1 MQIPAPN
8 ERDFEIAPAGT
19 HKAICYRVIDLGTQD
34 TTFQGQAK
42 KQHKIMVSWEL
53 PEEKMSDGRPFTI
66 SQRYTWS
73 MSEKATLRKHLE
85 AWRGV
90 KFVDSDFGP
99 EGFNIK
105 KIIGLGC
112 LLTIVHNEREDK
124 TYANIVSISKVMKG
138 MEVPPLTN
146 DTAYLWIDRT
156 VWQDEVFQKLS
167 QGLQGAIMKS
177 PEYHALANGQDPAT
191 SSQSRADMDDEI
203 PF

>member
-1 MQIPAPN
+1 MQIPTPN

-34 TTFQGQAK
+34 TSFQGQAK

-53 PEEKMSDGRPFTI
+53 PDEKMSDGRPFTI

-99 EGFNIK
+99 NGFNIK
-105 KIIGLGC
+105 KIVGLGC
-112 LLTIVHNEREDK
+112 LLTIIHNERDDK
-124 TYANIVSISKVMKG
+124 TYANIISISKAMKG
-138 MEVPPLTN
+138 MEMPAPSN
-146 DTAYLWIDRT
+146 ETAYLWLDRSL
-156 VWQDEVFQKLS
+156 WQEDVFQKLS
-167 QGLQGAIMKS
+167 DKLRGDIMKS
-177 PEYHALANGQDPAT
+177 PEYAAIVNGDEPAKP
-191 SSQSRADMDDEI
+191 ADDMNDEV

>member
-8 ERDFEIAPAGT
+8 ERDFEIPPAGT

-53 PEEKMSDGRPFTI
+53 PDEKMSGGQPFTM

-90 KFVDSDFGP
+90 KFIDSDFGP
-99 EGFNIK
+99 DGFNIK
-105 KIIGLGC
+105 KIVGLGC

-124 TYANIVSISKVMKG
+124 TYANIVSISKIMKG
-138 MEVPPLTN
+138 MDVPSPVN
-146 DTAYLWIDRT
+146 ETAYLWLDRT
-156 VWQDEVFQKLS
+156 VWQDALFQKLS
-167 QGLQGAIMKS
+167 QGLQLTIMKS
-177 PEYHALANGQDPAT
+177 PEYRAIANGEDPTPVGGHA
-191 SSQSRADMDDEI
+191 AMEDEV

>member
-8 ERDFEIAPAGT
+8 ERDFEIPPAGT

-42 KQHKIMVSWEL
+42 KQHKVMLSWEL
-53 PEEKMSDGRPFTI
+53 PDEKMSDGRPFTI
-66 SQRYTWS
+66 TQRYTWS

-90 KFVDSDFGP
+90 KFTDEDFGP
-99 EGFNIK
+99 NGFNIK
-105 KIIGLGC
+105 KIVGLGC
-112 LLTIVHNEREDK
+112 LLTIVHNDRDGK
-124 TYANIVSISKVMKG
+124 IYANIASISKVMKG

-146 DTAYLWIDRT
+146 EAAYLWLDRT
-156 VWQDEVFQKLS
+156 IWQDGVFQKLS
-167 QGLQGAIMKS
+167 DNLKGTIMKS
-177 PEYHALANGQDPAT
+177 PEYHALANGTEIPA
-191 SSQSRADMDDEI
+191 SKPHGDMDDEI